1 MEEMMPVVQDDDL
14 HDAAVI
20 AAAQKIDHYDIGAYG
35 SAATFAVGSECA
47 TTSKCCTHA

>member
-1 MEEMMPVVQDDDL
+1 MEQMMPVVQDDDL

-35 SAATFAVGSECA
+35 SAATFALGSECA